1 MSNLEPRGGRRLS
14 RGARTDRAFNYLV
27 ISGVSGVAAVV
38 MLFVSGFGLFLLLA
52 LVAAAFGYL
61 FKRTVS

>member
-1 MSNLEPRGGRRLS
+1 VSNLEPRGGRRLS
-14 RGARTDRAFNYLV
+14 RGQRTDRAFNYLV

-52 LVAAAFGYL
+52 LIAAAFGYL
-61 FKRTVS
+61 FKRTTT

>member
-1 MSNLEPRGGRRLS
+1 VSNLQPRGK
-14 RGARTDRAFNYLV
+14 RTDRAFNYLV
-27 ISGVSGVAAVV
+27 VSGASGVAAVV

-52 LVAAAFGYL
+52 VIAGVFGYL

>member
-1 MSNLEPRGGRRLS
+1 VSNLEPRGGRRLS

-27 ISGVSGVAAVV
+27 VSGIAGVAAVV

-52 LVAAAFGYL
+52 LIAAAFGYL
-61 FKRTVS
+61 FKRSVS

>member
-1 MSNLEPRGGRRLS
+1 VSNLQPRGK
-14 RGARTDRAFNYLV
+14 RTDRAFNYLV
-27 ISGVSGVAAVV
+27 VSGTSGVAAVV

-52 LVAAAFGYL
+52 VIAAAFGYL

>member
-1 MSNLEPRGGRRLS
+1 MSNLQPRGGRRLS

-27 ISGVSGVAAVV
+27 ASGVSGVAAVV

-52 LVAAAFGYL
+52 LIAAAFGYL